1 VLPRLIPVL
10 FPLAGAALSSLCS
23 PAPARLLPAHVLD
36 SEGGDV
42 REQDGKSDGSGM
54 IPIFEIFSG
63 TQPIT
68 EIVIEFF

>member
-1 VLPRLIPVL
+1 MPTVTRCD
-10 FPLAGAALSSLCS
+10 GE
-23 PAPARLLPAHVLD
+23 D
-36 SEGGDV
+36 GDV
-42 REQDGKSDGSGM
+42 REQAGKSDGSSM